1 MAVAALELSLKLG
14 SGENISA
21 SGELFDL
28 VLGEERKAFQREGR
42 YEKWS
47 YEEAVFMVLTV
58 VGVA

>member
-14 SGENISA
+14 FGENISA

-28 VLGEERKAFQREGR
+28 VLEEERKAFQREGR
-42 YEKWS
+42 YEKRS
-47 YEEAVFMVLTV
+47 YEEALFMVLTV